1 MRIKRSTTN
10 VQFEALTANGHT
22 CYAFTYQG
30 VTYSAGTCTDVDGYG
45 QYWCAITNVPNGVYI
60 GAAGQGNWDY
70 CVVKKASTTATTTA
84 AQSGLTT
91 INGHTCHIPFLYQGV
106 TYTRCTSVDGNG
118 QYWCATADVPNGVY
132 VGAAGLGNWDW
143 CQ

>member
-1 MRIKRSTTN
+1 MYVTVCLYNFCYIKLPFNNS
-10 VQFEALTANGHT
+10 F
-22 CYAFTYQG
+22 
-30 VTYSAGTCTDVDGYG
+30 
-45 QYWCAITNVPNGVYI
+45 
-60 GAAGQGNWDY
+60 
-70 CVVKKASTTATTTA
+70 TA

-132 VGAAGLGNWDW
+132 VGAAGQGNWDW